1 MTIHI
6 QMNWYNQHLQG
17 CYSRLFMNLWHRI
30 SHVIIIRADNAD
42 KIYIEM
48 LKHAA
53 ARANMQSLVCYRFN
67 RCRLIRPLL
76 SRYIKLIPL
85 PAIAHRERGG
95 ETGVERWQSSRSIY
109 VDTHNFGLFPLMK
122 EYKYTWKRIYAFKPI
137 RYSTS
142 ALK

>member
-1 MTIHI
+1 
-6 QMNWYNQHLQG
+6 
-17 CYSRLFMNLWHRI
+17 MNLWYRI
-30 SHVIIIRADNAD
+30 SHVVIIRADNAD

-85 PAIAHRERGG
+85 PTIAR
-95 ETGVERWQSSRSIY
+95 
-109 VDTHNFGLFPLMK
+109 
-122 EYKYTWKRIYAFKPI
+122 
-137 RYSTS
+137 
-142 ALK
+142 